1 MKLLTLKKNSMTRI
15 QKYTIPTLMSCVV
28 FAIGTLFDSFWEP
41 FFVAGFSLQAFTYL
55 GLCRFL
61 GDNKAK
67 GPFSL
72 LFNAHL
78 VMVIALALLFYFV
91 SGNVDDDSAVLY
103 TVYAVALFTVT
114 GGYIV
119 SKIVAGA
126 FIVGQRQIAVGS
138 TMILSAIAL
147 CYYFGTRI
155 VNFLPE
161 ELNWTIP
168 KALCLTSAAELITIM
183 LSTKNRER
191 N

>member
-1 MKLLTLKKNSMTRI
+1 
-15 QKYTIPTLMSCVV
+15 MSCVV

-41 FFVAGFSLQAFTYL
+41 FFLAGFSLQAFTYL

-61 GDNKAK
+61 EDKKAK

-103 TVYAVALFTVT
+103 TVYAVAL
-114 GGYIV
+114 
-119 SKIVAGA
+119 
-126 FIVGQRQIAVGS
+126 
-138 TMILSAIAL
+138 

-183 LSTKNRER
+183 LSTKNRGR
-191 N
+191 K

>member
-1 MKLLTLKKNSMTRI
+1 MKLLTLKKNSMTRK

-41 FFVAGFSLQAFTYL
+41 FFLAGFSLQAFTYL

-61 GDNKAK
+61 EDKKAK

-91 SGNVDDDSAVLY
+91 SGNVDGDSAVLY
-103 TVYAVALFTVT
+103 TVY
-114 GGYIV
+114 
-119 SKIVAGA
+119 SNS
-126 FIVGQRQIAVGS
+126 VGS
-138 TMILSAIAL
+138 TMIISAIAL

-183 LSTKNRER
+183 LSTKNRGR
-191 N
+191 K

>member
-41 FFVAGFSLQAFTYL
+41 FFLAGFSLQAFTYL

-61 GDNKAK
+61 EDNKAK

-91 SGNVDDDSAVLY
+91 SATLTTTRRCSTPCMQWRCSPSLADISCRKSWLAHSSWANAKLPW
-103 TVYAVALFTVT
+103 VA
-114 GGYIV
+114 
-119 SKIVAGA
+119 
-126 FIVGQRQIAVGS
+126 
-138 TMILSAIAL
+138 
-147 CYYFGTRI
+147 
-155 VNFLPE
+155 P
-161 ELNWTIP
+161 
-168 KALCLTSAAELITIM
+168 
-183 LSTKNRER
+183 
-191 N
+191 